1 MARFTRAAALL
12 LVSIGL
18 AFLAPGPAGAA
29 SGGVSV
35 AATING
41 HKVAGADSVKL
52 SPSSSATLQV
62 TVTNN
67 TAQAIS
73 ARTVRLEGRV
83 IGLVFYAYDTSIVL
97 DVPAHSTQTRTIQLD
112 VSGLKGQATG
122 LIPSQVQLLDRHRNE
137 IASQDVTI
145 DVRGSLWSVYGL
157 FGLVILLLTIGWT
170 ANVLLRL
177 FRGSL
182 PENRWVRATLFL
194 VPGIGIGLVF
204 VFTLSALRFVA
215 PTAALWVPV
224 VVGAA
229 ALMFV
234 VGYLTPTPGSDD
246 DESDED
252 VVPAGAILPG
262 TSW

>member
-1 MARFTRAAALL
+1 MARFTRTAALAL
-12 LVSIGL
+12 ATIAV
-18 AFLAPGPAGAA
+18 AFLAPVGAGAA

-35 AATING
+35 AAVING
-41 HKVAGADSVKL
+41 HKAAGADSVKL

-62 TVTNN
+62 TVTNDSDN
-67 TAQAIS
+67 AVS

-97 DVPAHSTQTRTIQLD
+97 DVAAHSTQTRTIQLD
-112 VSGLKGQATG
+112 VSGLNDQAVG
-122 LIPSQVQLLDRHRNE
+122 LIPSQVQVLDSHRNE
-137 IASQDVTI
+137 IASQDLTI

-157 FGLVILLLTIGWT
+157 FGLVILLLTILWT
-170 ANVLLRL
+170 ASVLVRL

-215 PTAALWVPV
+215 PTAPLWVPV

-234 VGYLTPTPGSDD
+234 VGYLTPTPSNE
-246 DESDED
+246 ESEADED
-252 VVPAGAILPG
+252 VVTAGAILPG
-262 TSW
+262 DGW